1 MDSRSGQSDISDQEV
16 IGKSRWSVKLT
27 TFVSIHHDE
36 NKMDGDDKIMLMRM
50 MIMRMMMMMMMNMR
64 MMMMRMMMM
73 RMMMMR
79 MVMMRMM
86 MIVLPCSS
94 W

>member
-50 MIMRMMMMMMMNMR
+50 MIMRMMMMHMR